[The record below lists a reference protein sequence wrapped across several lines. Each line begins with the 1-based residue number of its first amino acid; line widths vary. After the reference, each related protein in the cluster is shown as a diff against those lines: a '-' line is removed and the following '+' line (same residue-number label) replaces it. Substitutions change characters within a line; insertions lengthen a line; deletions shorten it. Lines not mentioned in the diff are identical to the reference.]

1 MKNLALI
8 KGGDKELTCMGQ
20 RQGEQDRENETE
32 IETQRNRKR
41 KERQRY
47 INKEG
52 YACGYRDILL
62 WLQPTKRQP
71 IRLASHWTNGP

>member
-1 MKNLALI
+1 MKNMALI

-52 YACGYRDILL
+52 YACG
-62 WLQPTKRQP
+62 
-71 IRLASHWTNGP
+71 